1 MSTTRQKIFRG
12 TSAVAG
18 GLLGA
23 GFGGAINKG
32 FAVIASNPTY
42 VKTGEHILGPGN
54 TNEGQWVDT
63 ITNTHAHL
71 QHLMEQGYDT
81 PMKVM
86 FGALGA
92 GVAYTAA
99 RNTAKKSAQQSTS
112 ERKAHFAEGV
122 NNSRD

>member
-1 MSTTRQKIFRG
+1 MSTIRQKIFRG
-12 TSAVAG
+12 TSTVAG

-23 GFGGAINKG
+23 GFGQGINKG
-32 FAVIASNPTY
+32 LAVIASNPTY
-42 VKTGEHILGPGN
+42 VKTGEHVLGPGN
-54 TNEGQWVDT
+54 INEGQVVDT

-81 PMKVM
+81 PMKLM
-86 FGALGA
+86 FGALGGA
-92 GVAYTAA
+92 VGYTVA
-99 RNTAKKSAQQSTS
+99 RSTAKKSGQQSAS